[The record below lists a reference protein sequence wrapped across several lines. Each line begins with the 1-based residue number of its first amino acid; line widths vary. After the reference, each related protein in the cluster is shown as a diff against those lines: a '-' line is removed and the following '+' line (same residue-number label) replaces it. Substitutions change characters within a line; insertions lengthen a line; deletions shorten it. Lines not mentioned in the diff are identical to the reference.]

1 MNMIERWFGGP
12 KDVSKELEE
21 KPVEVVKEE
30 KAPKAIG
37 DIKQAKGDIANLQE
51 KRQGILNH
59 HRDTT
64 EELRALG
71 ANEYKPDS
79 APRTETV
86 KDILNPIEEELVAI
100 SKGITDKRTE
110 FDLQPSHV
118 EVLDAR
124 LQRLEDLKARE
135 EADFL
140 NTPIGK
146 DIHDWENKIEE
157 LEKNAT
163 DLRKSY
169 AKEEEY
175 MPLLKESGKLREKK
189 SYAFI
194 NDKIA
199 AVHADRINRI
209 SRLMADVGA
218 NRHDAKS
225 TGYDDKGHMRV

>member
-1 MNMIERWFGGP
+1 MIEKWFGGP
-12 KDVSKELEE
+12 KDITKELEE
-21 KPVEVVKEE
+21 KPVEVVEV
-30 KAPKAIG
+30 KAPKTIG
-37 DIKQAKGDIANLQE
+37 DIKQAKEDIAHLQE
-51 KRQGILNH
+51 KRQEMLDH
-59 HRDTT
+59 HRDTI

-71 ANEYKPDS
+71 VNEYKPDA

-100 SKGITDKRTE
+100 SNEITEKRAE

-169 AKEEEY
+169 AKEDEY
-175 MPLLKESGKLREKK
+175 MPLVKEAGELREKK
-189 SYAFI
+189 RYAFI

-199 AVHADRINRI
+199 AAHADRIDRINR
-209 SRLMADVGA
+209 LTADVGS
-218 NRHDAKS
+218 NLHDAKS
-225 TGYDDKGHMRV
+225 TGYDDKGHMRI